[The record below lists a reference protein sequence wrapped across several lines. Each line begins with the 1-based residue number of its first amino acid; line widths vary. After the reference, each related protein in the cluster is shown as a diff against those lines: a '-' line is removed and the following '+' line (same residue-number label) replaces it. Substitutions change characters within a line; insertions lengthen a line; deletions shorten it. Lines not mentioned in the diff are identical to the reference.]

1 MIVDLYSMTES
12 TTNITAFT
20 PEVLYFNYPD
30 GAAVGMKVD
39 EWVNT
44 EELNALLNERVQ
56 QPSVMSAITGTITAV
71 IGQGTKAEQHIDIK
85 VNIRTKEV
93 TSVKYG
99 DFRNAIQ
106 INPYDIYLDILA
118 GGDGTNNVL
127 PTQAEAYYNEGTD
140 SYHETVNITVSD
152 FDLPFDEIGYDTSR
166 ETTATIALDK
176 SKYGGL
182 FGWTLVEIPVN
193 VVLNTISKVWFAD
206 PNSPTGYSDKLV
218 IDPYVYNS
226 LETKEEKE
234 AYFPTT
240 ALVEFSNGYSCELPI
255 RFPDLDVKKL
265 YVEYDSYNDQQRL
278 QIGFAPEGFAPEGWT
293 TTKAEALED
302 RFLQEV
308 YVYFE
313 FEGKEIERYNI
324 DGYADGT
331 YLEIDPVDVLLNGTK
346 PLPDTVEVIYTDGTV
361 AEIEVVRWDDLVI
374 TADSL
379 ADKDGAT
386 GTITGQLTAD
396 GRNEFTLNYR
406 ILPRYGMNSDAI
418 TFDSFDYTFDSTG
431 KIDFDVLGDTIA
443 VKFNDGT
450 MTEVPVLDK
459 DGNPTGKTE
468 MVDTVHT
475 YFLPVANWETGG
487 ANFGSGNNAGGIVT
501 AVFEDVYNEEGYVDV
516 DIDLNANTLTPV
528 TDEGGNYQVTY
539 LGRSYVIAMSTKG
552 SDERLTEIFT
562 NFDSQQVAQRAIY
575 NTQVTMSFYTG
586 EEDAEGNKLTTMRI
600 VMADIVLDENVPTTT
615 DAFNNS
621 GRKAFD
627 YSLDTSP
634 AEQDADEFK
643 VTVTVKDGAGNEFV
657 TVELPL
663 YFGYNGSAQSSANA

>member
-1 MIVDLYSMTES
+1 M
-12 TTNITAFT
+12 
-20 PEVLYFNYPD
+20 
-30 GAAVGMKVD
+30 
-39 EWVNT
+39 
-44 EELNALLNERVQ
+44 Q
-56 QPSVMSAITGTITAV
+56 
-71 IGQGTKAEQHIDIK
+71 
-85 VNIRTKEV
+85 
-93 TSVKYG
+93 
-99 DFRNAIQ
+99 
-106 INPYDIYLDILA
+106 
-118 GGDGTNNVL
+118 
-127 PTQAEAYYNEGTD
+127 
-140 SYHETVNITVSD
+140 
-152 FDLPFDEIGYDTSR
+152 DTY
-166 ETTATIALDK
+166 I
-176 SKYGGL
+176 
-182 FGWTLVEIPVN
+182 
-193 VVLNTISKVWFAD
+193 
-206 PNSPTGYSDKLV
+206 
-218 IDPYVYNS
+218 
-226 LETKEEKE
+226 
-234 AYFPTT
+234 
-240 ALVEFSNGYSCELPI
+240 
-255 RFPDLDVKKL
+255 
-265 YVEYDSYNDQQRL
+265 
-278 QIGFAPEGFAPEGWT
+278 
-293 TTKAEALED
+293 
-302 RFLQEV
+302 
-308 YVYFE
+308 YFE

-361 AEIEVVRWDDLVI
+361 AEIEVVRWDELVI

-379 ADKDGAT
+379 DSKEGAT

-406 ILPRYGMNSDAI
+406 ILPRYDMRSDAI

-450 MTEVPVLDK
+450 MTEELDE
-459 DGNPTGKTE
+459 DGNPTGKV
-468 MVDTVHT
+468 VDTVHT

-501 AVFEDVYNEEGYVDV
+501 AVFEVVYKDYKDYVDV
-516 DIDLNANTLTPV
+516 DIDLKAKTLEPV

-600 VMADIVLDENVPTTT
+600 VMADIVLDESVPTET
-615 DAFNNS
+615 DSFNNGGS
-621 GRKAFD
+621 KAFD
-627 YSLDTSP
+627 YSLETSP
-634 AEQDADEFK
+634 EEQGATEFK